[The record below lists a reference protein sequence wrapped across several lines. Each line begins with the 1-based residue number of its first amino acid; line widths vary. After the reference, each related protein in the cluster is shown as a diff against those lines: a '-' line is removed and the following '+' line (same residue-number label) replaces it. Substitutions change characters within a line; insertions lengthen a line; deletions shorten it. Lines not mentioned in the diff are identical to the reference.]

1 MIMLNKDV
9 YDYIKNADNETL
21 NVIATQ
27 INRRRSVL
35 QEEAI
40 DNFVVGQDVEFTRK
54 DGDTIRG
61 SVQKINRKTIIVKT
75 DLNLL
80 WKVPPSLLRKA

>member
-1 MIMLNKDV
+1 MIMINKDV

-21 NVIATQ
+21 NVIITQ

-61 SVQKINRKTIIVKT
+61 SIQKINRKTILVKT

-80 WKVPPSLLRKA
+80 WKVSPSLLRKA

>member
-61 SVQKINRKTIIVKT
+61 SIQKINRKTILVKT

-80 WKVPPSLLRKA
+80 WKVSPSLLRKA